1 MSPATTLA
9 RVEQRCEKREF
20 EAMKSQEMFR
30 QQQEATLCLQD
41 VLSYGIRLGL
51 PVLSWTVTYGGVLM
65 AEVRS
70 QTPREDFRAWAGHLA
85 VEPEDLSHD
94 GETVLRAISETGLPG
109 RGRHVRII
117 LVARFLDEPAA
128 SDAA

>member
-1 MSPATTLA
+1 
-9 RVEQRCEKREF
+9 
-20 EAMKSQEMFR
+20 MKSQEMFR